1 MRKFLLVT
9 AVLFASLVQAQLKTV
24 VMSYNIRFDS
34 PNDGENKWEIRRGH
48 LAGLVRYHDP
58 EFLGVQEALHHQL
71 QYLQESLPN
80 FKWIGV
86 GRDDGQ
92 QKGEY
97 SALLYRADLYECLQ
111 QKTVW
116 LSPTPDKPSKGWDA
130 ALERICTYGLFKHK
144 KSKKLIWVMNTHF
157 DHVGKEARLESAKQL
172 WQLAESLQQQKKIP
186 LVLMGDLNVRPE
198 DPPLVFLNSVMDHAR
213 NLCAQ
218 PYGNPDTWNAFR
230 FKEKPNGQI
239 DHIFLHRAFPA
250 TVLKYATITDSYDLK
265 YPSDHLPVLANLQFK

>member
-1 MRKFLLVT
+1 L
-9 AVLFASLVQAQLKTV
+9 
-24 VMSYNIRFDS
+24 
-34 PNDGENKWEIRRGH
+34 
-48 LAGLVRYHDP
+48 
-58 EFLGVQEALHHQL
+58 
-71 QYLQESLPN
+71 
-80 FKWIGV
+80 GV

-97 SALLYRADLYECLQ
+97 SAILYRSDLYECLQ

-144 KSKKLIWVMNTHF
+144 KTKKLIWVMNTHF

-172 WQLAESLQQQKKIP
+172 WQLAESLQAQKKLP

-198 DPPLVFLNSVMDHAR
+198 DPPLVFLNSVMHHAR

-239 DHIFLHRAFPA
+239 DHIFLHRAFPV
-250 TVLKYATITDSYDLK
+250 TVQKYATITDSYDLK
-265 YPSDHLPVLANLQFK
+265 YPSDHLPVLAHLQFK